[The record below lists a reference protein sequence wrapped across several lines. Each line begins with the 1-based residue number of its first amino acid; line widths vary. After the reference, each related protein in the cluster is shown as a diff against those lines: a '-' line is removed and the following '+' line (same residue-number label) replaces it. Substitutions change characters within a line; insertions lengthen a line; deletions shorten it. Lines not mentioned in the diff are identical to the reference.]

1 MKDLEKL
8 VEECKKDLDEIGIP
22 YRTVRNWLINT
33 RAKCRWGQCRR
44 VSTDIFDISISHRLL
59 QDDVL
64 DVAAKALSF
73 MSCYIR
79 LMDVL
84 DIKENGNYLLKK
96 LTVPIRSTILREL
109 PLRQKRVLK
118 N

>member
-64 DVAAKALSF
+64 DVAAKTT
-73 MSCYIR
+73 I
-79 LMDVL
+79 
-84 DIKENGNYLLKK
+84 IHELLH
-96 LTVPIRSTILREL
+96 TVDGCSGH
-109 PLRQKRVLK
+109 KGK
-118 N
+118 